1 MTGMG
6 SHEFEFEFEWKWKGQ
21 RRTRESNSFQPD
33 SQLEESNSSNSTLN
47 STRVTPVSSPPCAV
61 PAVAVAAPL
70 ARVTRGAGLP

>member
-6 SHEFEFEFEWKWKGQ
+6 SHEFEWKWKGQ
-21 RRTRESNSFQPD
+21 RRTRESNSSNS
-33 SQLEESNSSNSTLN
+33 SQLEESNSSSSTLN